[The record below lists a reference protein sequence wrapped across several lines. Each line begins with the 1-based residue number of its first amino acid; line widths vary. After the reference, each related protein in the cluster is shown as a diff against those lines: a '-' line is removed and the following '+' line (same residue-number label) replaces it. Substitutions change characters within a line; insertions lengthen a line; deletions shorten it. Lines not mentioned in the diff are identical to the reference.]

1 MLTVQAVAVVAA
13 DETFL
18 PKKLE
23 KFEAVGDSFF
33 LTLLFW
39 FFAQL
44 ILLLAPSTKGVFF
57 SKWFILLALL

>member
-23 KFEAVGDSFF
+23 KFEVVGDSFF

-44 ILLLAPSTKGVFF
+44 ILLLAPSTKGVCF
-57 SKWFILLALL
+57 SMRFALLALR